1 MDTGLKVSLVVPV
14 FNESSNISDLLS
26 SIKAQTFQPDE
37 ITIVDGGSTDD
48 TADSVQRFCNAALGL
63 QLIKA
68 GKAMPGKG
76 RDIGTALA
84 KNKWIL
90 YTDAGI

>member
-1 MDTGLKVSLVVPV
+1 
-14 FNESSNISDLLS
+14 
-26 SIKAQTFQPDE
+26 
-37 ITIVDGGSTDD
+37 
-48 TADSVQRFCNAALGL
+48 
-63 QLIKA
+63 
-68 GKAMPGKG
+68 MPGKG